1 MTIPGII
8 GGAIAFYIVYALL
21 ALFLKHKKGLIVSG
35 ILWLFAG
42 IALLAT
48 KHDGFVLV
56 SSAIGFIA
64 VSLIGPIRIKS
75 PGKKHDE
82 LQRKKVPRKTNK
94 NQGDRR
100 SAVALVRVQTKSAL

>member
-75 PGKKHDE
+75 PGKE
-82 LQRKKVPRKTNK
+82 A
-94 NQGDRR
+94 RR
-100 SAVALVRVQTKSAL
+100 AAKEKGPPKDK